1 MGSITDDDQDQRRK
15 DWEAS
20 AGAWDAWFD
29 TIEKATKPVS
39 ERMVALA
46 GIGPGDR
53 VLDVATGTG
62 EPAVTAAR
70 RVAPD
75 GHVVATDISPSM
87 IAGAERRAAKLGV
100 ANITFR
106 IAAAEHLDD
115 PAASFDAALCRWG
128 LMFMADIDGALRHMR
143 GLIRD
148 GGRLVAAA
156 WAEPSEVPT
165 LGIERGVLAPY
176 FEDGHFAH
184 GIDHLNAFRFAAP
197 GLLETLMSDAGF
209 RDVSSERVTV
219 VYEFPSAETYT
230 RFRREVS
237 STDAAL
243 AKRHPEDVVK
253 AAWDA
258 VAEAA
263 GAHADAEG
271 RIRMENIA
279 LCAVGTR

>member
-1 MGSITDDDQDQRRK
+1 MTTDDPTARHK

-29 TIEKATKPVS
+29 TIERATKPVS
-39 ERMVALA
+39 ERMVERA

-75 GHVVATDISPSM
+75 GQVVATDISPSM
-87 IAGAERRAAKLGV
+87 IAGAERRAKTLGV

-106 IAAAEHLDD
+106 TVAAEHLDD
-115 PAASFDAALCRWG
+115 PPESFDAALCRWG
-128 LMFMADIDGALRHMR
+128 LMFMPDIDGALRHMR
-143 GLIRD
+143 GPIRD
-148 GGRLVAAA
+148 GGRFAAAA

-176 FEDGHFAH
+176 FDDGHFAH
-184 GIDHLNAFRFAAP
+184 GIDRLNAFRFAAP
-197 GLLETLMSDAGF
+197 GLLETVMSDAGF

-237 STDAAL
+237 STGAAL

-258 VAEAA
+258 VAEAT
-263 GAHADAEG
+263 GAYADAEG

-279 LCAVGTR
+279 LCAVGSR

>member
-1 MGSITDDDQDQRRK
+1 MTNHDLDERRK
-15 DWEAS
+15 GWDTT

-39 ERMVALA
+39 ERMVELA

-75 GHVVATDISPSM
+75 GHVVATDISASM
-87 IAGAERRAAKLGV
+87 IAGAERRAAKLGI

-106 IAAAEHLDD
+106 TAAAEHLDD
-115 PAASFDAALCRWG
+115 PPASFDAALCRWG
-128 LMFMADIDGALRHMR
+128 LMFMPDIDGALRHIR

-148 GGRLVAAA
+148 GGRFAAAA

-176 FEDGHFAH
+176 FDDGHFAH
-184 GIDHLNAFRFAAP
+184 GIDHLGAFRFAAP
-197 GLLETLMSDAGF
+197 GLLEEVMKAAGL
-209 RDVSSERVTV
+209 RDVTCERVTT
-219 VYEFPSAETYT
+219 VYEFPSAETYV
-230 RFRREVS
+230 RFRREIS
-237 STDAAL
+237 SSGAAL
-243 AKRHPEDVVK
+243 AGRHPEDVVK
-253 AAWDA
+253 SAWDA

-263 GAHADAEG
+263 GAYADAEG

-279 LCAVGTR
+279 LCAVGSR